1 MSKTKYLCILR
12 SESGSCG
19 EKTPPSPADMEAM
32 YAKFNAWREQF
43 QENIADMGGRL
54 GGGAVLTADG
64 RSDGPFVEGKEIAGG
79 FMILLAD
86 SLEEAE
92 KVTRACPGVTFSG
105 TTVELREIASP

>member
-12 SESGSCG
+12 SDSGSC
-19 EKTPPSPADMEAM
+19 EKPPSPAEMEGM

-64 RSDGPFVEGKEIAGG
+64 RTDGPFVEGKEIVGG

-86 SLEEAE
+86 SLDEAAE
-92 KVTRACPGVTFSG
+92 ITRACPGVTFSG
-105 TTVELREIASP
+105 TTVELREISTP